1 MDAGLL
7 IDVTRLV
14 GRTAPGRQPT
24 GVDRVCAAYVQHF
37 GPRAQAVLQWG
48 EWRRIASHRTSQQLF
63 ELLLARPTDAR
74 ARIRRLIARACL
86 PPWPRQDGRGRFYL
100 NIGHQGL
107 DRPGLARWLR
117 RTAQR
122 PLFFAHDL
130 IPLTHP
136 EYCRPGEER
145 LHAARMRNLIA
156 MANGVIANSVATLA
170 GMRQFAQSNG
180 ATLPPAIAA
189 PIAGAPL
196 PAPSVGTSPLA
207 RPYFVVLGTIEP
219 RKNHQLL
226 LHVWRELVAQD
237 GDAAPQLV
245 VIGQRGWEC
254 ENAADLLERCDGL
267 RGHVLEVGACGDE
280 QLARYLRHAR
290 ALLFPS
296 FAEGYG
302 LPLVEAL
309 ALGTP
314 VIASGLEVFRE
325 TAADVPEYLH
335 PLDGPG
341 WLRLVREYTHA
352 ASPRRHAQCERLAG
366 FRAPTWQEHFD
377 RVEGFME
384 SLR

>member
-7 IDVTRLV
+7 LDVTRLV
-14 GRTAPGRQPT
+14 GRSAPGRQPT
-24 GVDRVCAAYVQHF
+24 GVDRVCAAYVEHF

-48 EWRRIASHRTSQQLF
+48 EWRRIASHRSSQQLF
-63 ELLLARPTDAR
+63 ELLLARPADAH

-86 PPWPRQDGRGRFYL
+86 PPWPRQDGRNRFYL

-136 EYCRPGEER
+136 EYCRPGEAR
-145 LHAARMRNLIA
+145 LHAARMRNLLA
-156 MANGVIANSVATLA
+156 SATGVIANSAATLA
-170 GMRQFAQSNG
+170 DMRQFADRSG
-180 ATLPPAIAA
+180 APLPPAIAA
-189 PIAGAPL
+189 PIAGAAL
-196 PAPSVGTSPLA
+196 PASVESTPPLA

-226 LHVWRELVAQD
+226 LHAWRELVQQA

-254 ENAADLLERCDGL
+254 ENAADLLERCDAL
-267 RGHVLEVGACGDE
+267 RGHVLEVGACSDAE
-280 QLARYLRHAR
+280 LARWLRHAR

-314 VIASGLEVFRE
+314 VIASALDVFRE
-325 TAADVPEYLH
+325 TAGDVPDYLH

-341 WLRLVREYTHA
+341 WLRLVRDYAEP
-352 ASPRRHAQCERLAG
+352 ASARRAAQCERLAA
-366 FRAPTWQEHFD
+366 FRAPTWQQHFA

-384 SLR
+384 TLR

>member
-1 MDAGLL
+1 VERGLF

-14 GRTAPGRQPT
+14 GRTTPGRQPT
-24 GVDRVCAAYVQHF
+24 GIDRVCAAYVEHF

-48 EWRRIASHRTSQQLF
+48 EWRRLASYRTSQQLF
-63 ELLLARPTDAR
+63 EILLARPADAH
-74 ARIRRLIARACL
+74 ARIRRLVARACM

-130 IPLTHP
+130 IPITHP
-136 EYCRPGEER
+136 EYCRPGEQQ
-145 LHAARMRNLIA
+145 LHARRLRNLVA
-156 MANGVIANSVATLA
+156 TAEGVIANSAATLA
-170 GMRQFAQSNG
+170 GMRQFARHSG
-180 ATLPPAIAA
+180 AAMPPAIAA
-189 PIAGAPL
+189 PIAGAAL
-196 PAPSVGTSPLA
+196 TTRPAETPPLA

-219 RKNHQLL
+219 RKNHHLL
-226 LHVWRELVAQD
+226 LHVWRELVQRD
-237 GDAAPQLV
+237 GAAAPQLV

-254 ENAADLLERCDGL
+254 ENAADLLERCDSL
-267 RGHVLEVGACGDE
+267 RGHVLEVGACSDAE
-280 QLARYLRHAR
+280 LARYLRHAR

-314 VIASGLEVFRE
+314 VIASELEVFRE
-325 TAADVPEYLH
+325 IAGAVPDFLH
-335 PLDGPG
+335 PLDGTG
-341 WLRLVREYTHA
+341 WLQRVHEYA
-352 ASPRRHAQCERLAG
+352 ARDSTARAVQCARLAG
-366 FRAPTWQEHFD
+366 FCAPTWKDHFD

-384 SLR
+384 TLK